1 MRYDLSWPVARP
13 AAGAAASQERDS
25 PVEPEAR
32 GLPVAGGLPIS
43 DRALARGSQ

>member
-32 GLPVAGGLPIS
+32 GLAGGLPIS